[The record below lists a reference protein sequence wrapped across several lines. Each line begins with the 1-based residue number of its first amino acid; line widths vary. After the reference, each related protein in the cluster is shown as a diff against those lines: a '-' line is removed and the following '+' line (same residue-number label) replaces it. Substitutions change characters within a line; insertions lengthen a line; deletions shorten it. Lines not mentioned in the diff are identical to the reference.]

1 MCCDRYPH
9 MCPAPS
15 MHVGTIRLT
24 CSSCKT
30 VFDGEVVENAPVA
43 VFTASLEA
51 IRCPVCGSGNCGLGG
66 NHGDAPAPGDPI
78 EARVYWWK
86 NRGEHGISSC
96 TIFYAF
102 TGAVLSPIVGRS
114 LRQAADVPHDP
125 DDFRRC
131 RLLLDLF
138 PEWRADLAPLV
149 HTFPWYGPLV
159 EHWDEM
165 DRLWDEESPS
175 GRCQKLYDLMKELE
189 EQSRAIRYGGR

>member
-1 MCCDRYPH
+1 MST
-9 MCPAPS
+9 PS

-24 CSSCKT
+24 CSSCKA

-43 VFTASLEA
+43 VFTALLEA

-66 NHGDAPAPGDPI
+66 NYTDAPPPDAPI
-78 EARVYWWK
+78 EVRAHWWT

-102 TGAVLSPIVGRS
+102 TAAVLWPLGGRP
-114 LRQAADVPHDP
+114 LKHAADVPHDP

-138 PEWRADLAPLV
+138 PEWRADLGPLV
-149 HTFPWYGPLV
+149 RLFPWYGPLV

-165 DRLWDEESPS
+165 DRLWEEESPS
-175 GRCQKLYDLMKELE
+175 RWCPKLYDLMKELE
-189 EQSRAIRYGGR
+189 EQSRAIRYEGR